1 MSNGYRPKFEE
12 PKGEEEVDKSDE
24 DEYEEDHETSESED
38 TTGSGTGPEYE
49 GEGVLFDLY
58 AISNH
63 SGTLHGGKRFSYYW
77 APPGEYRQGFSAVF
91 FVFGAKFKLLIF
103 QIQDGN
109 LYQDMEGVVSTSN
122 QDSSPLNPD
131 LDQKCNR

>member
-38 TTGSGTGPEYE
+38 TTTGSGTGPEYE

-77 APPGEYRQGFSAVF
+77 ALLATIYYQRQITLKSG
-91 FVFGAKFKLLIF
+91 
-103 QIQDGN
+103 QIGPRQ
-109 LYQDMEGVVSTSN
+109 
-122 QDSSPLNPD
+122 P
-131 LDQKCNR
+131 

>member
-1 MSNGYRPKFEE
+1 MSSGYRPKFEE

-38 TTGSGTGPEYE
+38 TTTGSGTGPEYE

-63 SGTLHGGKRFSYYW
+63 SGTLHGGKRFSY
-77 APPGEYRQGFSAVF
+77 
-91 FVFGAKFKLLIF
+91 
-103 QIQDGN
+103 
-109 LYQDMEGVVSTSN
+109 
-122 QDSSPLNPD
+122 
-131 LDQKCNR
+131 